1 MVVATM
7 ASSRGRPVVSV
18 RAGLDM
24 TSATWPYGSTTEA
37 SSIELLPPVGLW
49 LLSLASCSAEKLL
62 AAGLCAAKR
71 LWLEGRARSLPAE
84 MLAAASGLSDTDAMI
99 MGGARRGMIA

>member
-49 LLSLASCSAEKLL
+49 LLSLASCSAEKLP
-62 AAGLCAAKR
+62 AGLCAAKR

>member
-37 SSIELLPPVGLW
+37 WSIELLPPVGLW
-49 LLSLASCSAEKLL
+49 LLSLASCSAEKL
-62 AAGLCAAKR
+62 AAVLCAARR
-71 LWLEGRARSLPAE
+71 LWLEGRARSLPAG
-84 MLAAASGLSDTDAMI
+84 MLAAARGLSDTDAMI